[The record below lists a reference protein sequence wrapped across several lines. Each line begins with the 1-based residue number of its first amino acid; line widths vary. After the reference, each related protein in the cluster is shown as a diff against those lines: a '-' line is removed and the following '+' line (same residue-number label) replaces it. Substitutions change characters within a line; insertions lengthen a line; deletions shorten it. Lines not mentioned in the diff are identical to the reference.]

1 MKSTPP
7 KESAIFFGSVVSHD
21 SFKSPTSAFQV
32 LSLPRPSNASK
43 NARLKLKNWLRHK

>member
-7 KESAIFFGSVVSHD
+7 KEIVIFFGSVVSHD

-32 LSLPRPSNASK
+32 LSLPKAFRTFKKRTYEAK
-43 NARLKLKNWLRHK
+43 KLAAL